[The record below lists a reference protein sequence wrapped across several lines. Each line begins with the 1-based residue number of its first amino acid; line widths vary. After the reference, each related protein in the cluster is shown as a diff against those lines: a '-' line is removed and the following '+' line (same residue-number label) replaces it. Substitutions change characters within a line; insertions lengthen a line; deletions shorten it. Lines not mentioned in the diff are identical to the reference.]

1 MTARVLCGLHLGV
14 IGITSL
20 VAVPR
25 TSAQTVKTFDVVSI
39 KPDSDGHGL
48 DAGTQPGG
56 RYTARN
62 VPAQFLVTEAFGIK
76 DFQIAGAPKWLN
88 DERYDIVAKA
98 ATPNELNPE
107 QLRPLLQAMLADRF
121 KLKFHREMKEFPT
134 YSLVVGKNGPK
145 FHQSPAGH
153 GANLNVSSSNGKA
166 SMTGQGMPMSALA
179 QHLAGMVGRTVA
191 DNTGLKGNFDFRL
204 AWAPGDAV
212 SDALPDIF
220 TALQEQLG
228 LKLDIVKKGEVEV
241 IVIERMEK
249 ASAN

>member
-1 MTARVLCGLHLGV
+1 MTKRVRHALLLSV
-14 IGITSL
+14 IGIAAISG
-20 VAVPR
+20 VPR
-25 TSAQTVKTFDVVSI
+25 VSAQTPKTFDVISI
-39 KPDSDGHGL
+39 KPAKDGHGL

-98 ATPNELNPE
+98 ATPNELSPE
-107 QLRPLLQAMLADRF
+107 QLRPLLQALLVDRF
-121 KLKFHREMKEFPT
+121 KLKFHKEMKEFPT
-134 YSLVVGKNGPK
+134 YSLIVGKTGPK
-145 FHQSPAGH
+145 FHQSPGGH
-153 GANLNVSSSNGKA
+153 APNLSVSSGNGRA

-179 QHLAGMVGRTVA
+179 QQLAGMTGRSVA
-191 DNTGLKGNFDFRL
+191 DNTGLKGNFDFKL
-204 AWAPGDAV
+204 AWAPGEVV
-212 SDALPDIF
+212 SNELPDIF

-228 LKLDIVKKGEVEV
+228 LKLDIVKKGAVEV
-241 IVIERMEK
+241 IVIESMEK

>member
-1 MTARVLCGLHLGV
+1 MTKRVLSGLHLCV
-14 IGITSL
+14 IGITTTI
-20 VAVPR
+20 VMPR
-25 TSAQTVKTFDVVSI
+25 LGAQTQKTFDVVSI
-39 KPDSDGHGL
+39 KPDKDGHGL

-98 ATPNELNPE
+98 STPNQLSQE
-107 QLRPLLQAMLADRF
+107 QLRPLHQAMLVDRF

-145 FHQSPAGH
+145 FRQSPAGH
-153 GANLNVSSSNGKA
+153 APNLGVSSDNGRA
-166 SMTGQGMPMSALA
+166 SMTGQRMPMSALA
-179 QHLAGMVGRTVA
+179 QQLAGMVGRTVT
-191 DNTGLKGNFDFRL
+191 DNTGLKGDFDFRL
-204 AWAPGDAV
+204 AWAPGEA

-228 LKLDIVKKGEVEV
+228 LRLDIVKRGAVEV
-241 IVIERMEK
+241 IVIESVERP
-249 ASAN
+249 SAN